1 MTIAY
6 PLPAAQTSE
15 HSYRHLTSQKPNGR
29 LDIIKLQ
36 YTDHKVHTTLC
47 TTVVVDFKVIYSLSD
62 RHGWQDGAI
71 DCCLP
76 SIGHDY

>member
-1 MTIAY
+1 VTITY
-6 PLPAAQTSE
+6 PPPAAQRSE
-15 HSYRHLTSQKPNGR
+15 PSYRRLTSQKPNGQ

-36 YTDHKVHTTLC
+36 YTDHKVHTTSRVA
-47 TTVVVDFKVIYSLSD
+47 VVVDFKASYGLSD
-62 RHGWQDGAI
+62 RRGWRDGAV

>member
-6 PLPAAQTSE
+6 PPPAAQRSE
-15 HSYRHLTSQKPNGR
+15 YSYSRWTSQKPTGVH
-29 LDIIKLQ
+29 DIIKLQ
-36 YTDHKVHTTLC
+36 YTKREVHTASC
-47 TTVVVDFKVIYSLSD
+47 NAAVVNLKVSCGLSD
-62 RHGWQDGAI
+62 RRGWRDGAV

>member
-6 PLPAAQTSE
+6 PLPAAQRSE
-15 HSYRHLTSQKPNGR
+15 SSYSRWTSQKPTGAH
-29 LDIIKLQ
+29 DIIKLQ
-36 YTDHKVHTTLC
+36 YTKHEVHTASC
-47 TTVVVDFKVIYSLSD
+47 IAVVVDLKVSYGLSD
-62 RHGWQDGAI
+62 RRWWRDGAV